1 MTREINEHGQN
12 TQVAILLLQ
21 LRWIKKYKRHHFRS
35 ICDKLLELASTPC
48 IKRSADGGRYS
59 NKEGENPTDK
69 RATLICDKLEV
80 ASNPRIK
87 RTADL
92 DGYAKKEG
100 ENEDDKWITV
110 TGKSKHKNL
119 LKPKLK
125 PTLHNAF
132 AILSQ
137 PDDPTNYKMSGPT
150 LKMDDDKT
158 ILPPDPRE
166 HSRQQKIARRQHIKQ
181 TLRRLRD
188 SDNLFLD
195 DSITLAEDKRTS
207 LAKADETIKIPMAI
221 NAAHTS

>member
-1 MTREINEHGQN
+1 
-12 TQVAILLLQ
+12 LLQ

-110 TGKSKHKNL
+110 TGRGKINKLTMPKHA
-119 LKPKLK
+119 PK
-125 PTLHNAF
+125 LHNAF

-137 PDDPTNYKMSGPT
+137 PDAPTIYNMSRPE

-166 HSRQQKIARRQHIKQ
+166 HRRQRK
-181 TLRRLRD
+181 
-188 SDNLFLD
+188 
-195 DSITLAEDKRTS
+195 ITRS
-207 LAKADETIKIPMAI
+207 
-221 NAAHTS
+221 